1 MNERWRR
8 DSQFYGALL
17 RSAWRSMVDSV
28 AIGIGVFEVCNGAG
42 KDRIEGENED
52 EAVFLDETEN

>member
-17 RSAWRSMVDSV
+17 KSAWLSMVDLV
-28 AIGIGVFEVCNGAG
+28 AIGIGVFEVCNEAG
-42 KDRIEGENED
+42 KDRIDDCNDD
-52 EAVFLDETEN
+52 EAVF